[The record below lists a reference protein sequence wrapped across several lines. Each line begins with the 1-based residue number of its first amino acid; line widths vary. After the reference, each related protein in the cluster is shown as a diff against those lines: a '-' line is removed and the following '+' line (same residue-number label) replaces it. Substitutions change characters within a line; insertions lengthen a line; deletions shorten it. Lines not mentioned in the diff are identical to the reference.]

1 MIARTR
7 ALTPGSQCS
16 HYADHRHPVCVNM
29 CTVCNVSSCLRL
41 CLTLPFIHCGQS
53 GAWANKHSLC
63 LCRDWSLRPRS
74 IIRAPRVIHRSFFS
88 DTDIS
93 ERQHTR
99 IYFLPVCVCD
109 TGPPSVPQ
117 RDFCGGQKAEP
128 GSGANGYYMDP
139 GRERGACQD
148 YKLGSRTLGPSRQIF
163 SDSTEWTLTIL
174 VTGLGGGSNTMR
186 RSCLDPAEGDEFVS
200 CDEQQWMS

>member
-16 HYADHRHPVCVNM
+16 HYADHRHPECVNM
-29 CTVCNVSSCLRL
+29 CTVCNNSSYLRL
-41 CLTLPFIHCGQS
+41 CLTPSI
-53 GAWANKHSLC
+53 HSLWPVWGLSKQTPALFMPGLKPQTTIDHAGPAC
-63 LCRDWSLRPRS
+63 HPSQ
-74 IIRAPRVIHRSFFS
+74 FFS

-93 ERQHTR
+93 GRQHTR

-174 VTGLGGGSNTMR
+174 VRGLGRSSNSMR
-186 RSCLDPAEGDEFVS
+186 RSCLAPAEGDEFLS
-200 CDEQQWMS
+200 CDGQQ